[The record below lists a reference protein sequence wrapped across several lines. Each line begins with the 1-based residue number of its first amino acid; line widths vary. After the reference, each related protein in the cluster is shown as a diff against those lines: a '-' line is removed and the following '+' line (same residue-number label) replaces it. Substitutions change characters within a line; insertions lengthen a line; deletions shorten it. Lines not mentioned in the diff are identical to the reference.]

1 MIMSQYNFV
10 IEILQH
16 GNKCFNIFEIDKIMH
31 GDIKPKY
38 NSTIV
43 IITILL
49 QKQATTLFKSTY
61 NISLLLVA
69 FNFSDF
75 GYKLSFKVVLAR
87 ERGKCYNVIICN
99 NKCKGYMDEKLHR
112 NNHVMY
118 KVVSNLLSN
127 VAYIYNGG
135 NFLLLHQ
142 TFFYLVLVLIWPHF
156 KWIHFSMVEW
166 AFNIHESLIYQRL
179 SNNTQDKIK
188 VYKSFVLIHLIH

>member
-1 MIMSQYNFV
+1 MNNWFNYDNIIMIMSQYNFV

-16 GNKCFNIFEIDKIMH
+16 GNKCFNIFEIDRIMH

-49 QKQATTLFKSTY
+49 RKQATTLFKSTY

-87 ERGKCYNVIICN
+87 EREKCYNAII
-99 NKCKGYMDEKLHR
+99 
-112 NNHVMY
+112 
-118 KVVSNLLSN
+118 N
-127 VAYIYNGG
+127 VKAIWTKNCTEIIMSCTRLYQIY
-135 NFLLLHQ
+135 
-142 TFFYLVLVLIWPHF
+142 
-156 KWIHFSMVEW
+156 
-166 AFNIHESLIYQRL
+166 
-179 SNNTQDKIK
+179 
-188 VYKSFVLIHLIH
+188 